1 MFRVIAGDAAG
12 VPIRSWAEDLDDET
26 LAQLRRIAR
35 APYVRH
41 FVCAMADA
49 HLSEHV
55 AVGSVF
61 AAEATV
67 VPSALGGDLG
77 CGMLAMPLLDGA
89 NGLDARCLGADPR
102 RRLLER
108 WLASIPVG
116 KALRRSD
123 ALPFAPRMEDPPELL
138 RAPLSTR
145 SLERSREALL
155 ARHLGTLGGG
165 NHFVELGRDA
175 EQRAWLL
182 VHSGSRGLGAAI
194 ADHHRGAEQRPLAGL
209 STTAG
214 SGEAYLA
221 DVAWA
226 LTFARANRMHIA
238 HIAVGGLQEVVGRP
252 VRLGAPVDV
261 HHNFVAE
268 ETWFGERLLV
278 HRKGAIAAPSG
289 ALALVPGSMGTASY
303 LVAGRGCEAAFG
315 SCSHGAGRVLRRS
328 EARRRIRPEAL
339 RRALGEVVIPAGE
352 AMVEEAPAAYRDIR
366 RVLAAQEDLVERRLR
381 LEPLVVLKA

>member
-1 MFRVIAGDAAG
+1 MFRVIDSAWGNRG
-12 VPIRSWAEDLDDET
+12 IPIRSWAEDLDDET
-26 LAQLRRIAR
+26 LGQLRRIAR

-61 AAEATV
+61 AAERTV

-77 CGMLAMPLLDGA
+77 CGMLAVPLVDDAGA
-89 NGLDARCLGADPR
+89 AFDTGGVGPVER

-116 KALRRSD
+116 KALRRHP
-123 ALPFAPRMEDPPELL
+123 LPFASELGPAL
-138 RAPLSTR
+138 FQAQLSTR
-145 SLERSREALL
+145 SLEKTREALV
-155 ARHLGTLGGG
+155 ARHIGTLGGG
-165 NHFVELGRDA
+165 NHFVELGCDA
-175 EQRAWLL
+175 ERRAWLL

-194 ADHHRGAEQRPLAGL
+194 ADHHRGAEGAPLEGL
-209 STTAG
+209 STTHG
-214 SGEAYLA
+214 SGEAYLG
-221 DVAWA
+221 DLGWA
-226 LTFARANRMHIA
+226 LDFARANRMHIA
-238 HIAVGGLQEVVGRP
+238 CVATRALEELLGRP
-252 VRLGAPVDV
+252 VAHGPPVDV

-278 HRKGAIAAPSG
+278 HRKGAIAAPAG

-328 EARRRIRPEAL
+328 EARRKIRPEAL
-339 RRALGEVVIPAGE
+339 RRALGDVVIPDGD

-366 RVLAAQEDLVERRLR
+366 RVLEAQEDLVERRLR
-381 LEPLVVLKA
+381 LEPLVVLKG

>member
-1 MFRVIAGDAAG
+1 MFRVIAADPAG

-26 LAQLRRIAR
+26 LGQLRRIAR

-49 HLSEHV
+49 HLSEYV

-61 AAEATV
+61 ATEATV

-89 NGLDARCLGADPR
+89 QGLDVGALGADRR

-116 KALRRSD
+116 HALRRG
-123 ALPFAPRMEDPPELL
+123 APLPFAPRADDHPELF
-138 RAPLSTR
+138 REPLSTR
-145 SLERSREALL
+145 SLEKGREALL
-155 ARHLGTLGGG
+155 AKHLGTLGGG

-175 EQRAWLL
+175 EHRAWLL

-194 ADHHRGAEQRPLAGL
+194 ADHHRGAERRPLAGL
-209 STTAG
+209 STTTG
-214 SGEAYLA
+214 SGESYLA
-221 DVAWA
+221 DLRWA
-226 LTFARANRMHIA
+226 LAFAKANRMHLA
-238 HIAVGGLQEVVGRP
+238 RVAMCALEEVLERP
-252 VRLGAPVDV
+252 VRPGPPVDV

-268 ETWFGERLLV
+268 EAWFGERLLV
-278 HRKGAIAAPSG
+278 HRKGAIAAPAG

-303 LVAGRGCEAAFG
+303 LVAGLGCAAAFG

-328 EARRRIRPEAL
+328 EARRKIRPEAL
-339 RRALGEVVIPAGE
+339 RRALGDVVIPEGE
-352 AMVEEAPAAYRDIR
+352 AMVEEAPGAYRDVR
-366 RVLAAQEDLVERRLR
+366 KVLAAQEDLVQRRLR
-381 LEPLVVLKA
+381 LEPLVVLKG

>member
-1 MFRVIAGDAAG
+1 MIASAAEG
-12 VPIRSWAEDLDDET
+12 RGIPIRSWAEDLDNET

-61 AAEATV
+61 AAERTV

-77 CGMLAMPLLDGA
+77 CGMLAVPLEDASGAALDTS
-89 NGLDARCLGADPR
+89 GLGPAER

-116 KALRRSD
+116 KGLRRGR
-123 ALPFAPRMEDPPELL
+123 ALPFAPEPEASQGLFE
-138 RAPLSTR
+138 RNLSTR
-145 SLERSREALL
+145 SLEKARKALV
-155 ARHLGTLGGG
+155 AKHIGTLGGG
-165 NHFVELGRDA
+165 NHFVELGCDP

-194 ADHHRGAEQRPLAGL
+194 ADHHRGAEGAPLAGL
-209 STTAG
+209 STRTEKG
-214 SGEAYLA
+214 SAYLA
-221 DVAWA
+221 DLTWA
-226 LTFARANRMHIA
+226 LDFARANRMHIA
-238 HIAVGGLQEVVGRP
+238 RVAARALEEVVGHP
-252 VRLGAPVDV
+252 LVHGPPVDV

-268 ETWFGERLLV
+268 EVWFGERLFV
-278 HRKGAIAAPSG
+278 HRKGAIAAPAG
-289 ALALVPGSMGTASY
+289 GLALVPGSMATASY
-303 LVAGRGCEAAFG
+303 LVAGLGCEAAFG

-328 EARRRIRPEAL
+328 EARRKIRPEAL
-339 RRALGEVVIPAGE
+339 RRALGDVVIPDGD

-366 RVLAAQEDLVERRLR
+366 KVLEAQEDLVERRLR
-381 LEPLVVLKA
+381 LEPLVVLKG